1 MNSQTRRSY
10 FAQTVEAAVAQA
22 RLELGDDALLVE
34 SRRISGQEQG
44 SAGYE
49 VLFDSAG
56 AERPETP
63 AASLDTSGL
72 IEQVAGLKRDLAR
85 MNALLRHL
93 AAAAYR
99 SDAAL
104 APVAARLGDL
114 GFPPELSSEL
124 LFQIERRLGRAH
136 HREVPSERDIQRTLA
151 AELESRLQVSPGVGR
166 DAAARK
172 IVVLVGPPGSG
183 KTTTLAKLAVVAGVS
198 QGLPAAI
205 ISTDSF
211 RVAAADQ
218 LRSYAAILGLPFDC
232 AETPGDLLRC
242 LDAHRNKRLLLIDT
256 PGYGPGEADLAAEW
270 ARLFRSRSEIEVQLV
285 LNASTRFRDMESAL
299 AFWSSYSP
307 SRLIFTRLDEAAGCG
322 GILAL
327 AMNSALP
334 VSFLCA
340 GQAVPED
347 IEPAAISR
355 LVAFAMQEEPAARA
369 ATA

>member
-1 MNSQTRRSY
+1 MNSQSTRSY

-34 SRRISGQEQG
+34 SRRIAGQENG

-49 VLFDSAG
+49 VLFESARTGRPEAPAG
-56 AERPETP
+56 ALENT
-63 AASLDTSGL
+63 GL
-72 IEQVAGLKRDLAR
+72 IAEVAGLKRDLAR

-99 SDAAL
+99 GDAAF
-104 APVAARLGDL
+104 APVLARLSDL
-114 GFPPELSSEL
+114 GFPPEISSRL
-124 LFQIERRLGRAH
+124 VHQVERRLGRGCFS
-136 HREVPSERDIQRTLA
+136 EPPSGRDIQRALA
-151 AELESRLQVSPGVGR
+151 AEIESGLTVHPGVGL

-172 IVVLVGPPGSG
+172 AVVLVGPPGSG

-211 RVAAADQ
+211 RVAAAEQ

-232 AETPGDLLRC
+232 AETPAGLLRS

-270 ARLFRSRSEIEVQLV
+270 ARFFRSRGDIEVQLV
-285 LNASTRFRDMESAL
+285 LNASTCFRDLESAL

-307 SRLIFTRLDEAAGCG
+307 SRLIFTRLDEASGCG
-322 GILAL
+322 SMLAL
-327 AMNSALP
+327 AMNSGLP
-334 VSFLCA
+334 VSFLCS
-340 GQAVPED
+340 GQSVPED
-347 IEPAAISR
+347 IVPAALSR
-355 LVAFAMQEEPAARA
+355 LVSLAVDQESSARA

>member
-1 MNSQTRRSY
+1 MCSSD
-10 FAQTVEAAVAQA
+10 
-22 RLELGDDALLVE
+22 L
-34 SRRISGQEQG
+34 QEG

-49 VLFDSAG
+49 VLFESAAAG
-56 AERPETP
+56 RPESSV
-63 AASLDTSGL
+63 AAPESSTLLD
-72 IEQVAGLKRDLAR
+72 EVAALKRDLAH

-99 SDAAL
+99 CDAAF
-104 APVAARLGDL
+104 APVAARLDDL
-114 GFPPELSSEL
+114 GFPPELSSRL
-124 LFQIERRLGRAH
+124 VYQIERRLTRGYSRQEPSDRDVQRA
-136 HREVPSERDIQRTLA
+136 LA
-151 AELESRLQVSPGVGR
+151 AEIESAITVNPGVGS

-183 KTTTLAKLAVVAGVS
+183 KTTTLAKLAVVAGVA

-232 AETPGDLLRC
+232 AETPGDLLRT

-256 PGYGPGEADLAAEW
+256 PGYGPGEADLAADW
-270 ARLFRSRSEIEVQLV
+270 ARFFHSRGEIEVQLV
-285 LNASTRFRDMESAL
+285 LNASTRFRDLESAFS
-299 AFWSSYSP
+299 FWSAYAP

-322 GILAL
+322 AMLAL

-334 VSFLCA
+334 VSYLCA
-340 GQAVPED
+340 GQSVPED
-347 IEPAAISR
+347 IEPAALSR
-355 LVAFAMQEEPAARA
+355 VVALAIEQDVSVLA

>member
-22 RLELGDDALLVE
+22 RLELGADTLLVD
-34 SRRISGQEQG
+34 SRRIDG
-44 SAGYE
+44 SDDRAAGYE
-49 VLFDSAG
+49 VLFESSG
-56 AERPETP
+56 AACPDEP
-63 AASLDTSGL
+63 AARPDSSGL
-72 IEQVAGLKRDLAR
+72 VEEVAGLKRDLAR
-85 MNALLRHL
+85 MNSLLRHL

-99 SDAAL
+99 CDATL
-104 APVAARLGDL
+104 APVAAKLGDL
-114 GFPPELSSEL
+114 GFPQELSSEL
-124 LFQIERRLGRAH
+124 VYQIERRLGRGHYRDA
-136 HREVPSERDIQRTLA
+136 PSDRDLQRALA
-151 AELESRLQVSPGVGR
+151 AELESRLRVSPGVGL

-218 LRSYAAILGLPFDC
+218 LRSYSAILGLPFEC
-232 AETPGDLLRC
+232 AETPGDLLRS
-242 LDAHRNKRLLLIDT
+242 LEAHRNKRLLLIDT
-256 PGYGPGEADLAAEW
+256 AGYGPGEADLARQW
-270 ARLFRSRSEIEVQLV
+270 GQFFQSRSEIEVQLV
-285 LNASTRFRDMESAL
+285 LNASSRYRDLASAL
-299 AFWSSYSP
+299 SFWSSYAP
-307 SRLIFTRLDEAAGCG
+307 SRLIFTRLDEAAACG
-322 GILAL
+322 GALAL

-340 GQAVPED
+340 GQSVPED
-347 IEPAAISR
+347 IAPAAMSR
-355 LVAFAMQEEPAARA
+355 LVSFALEEEAAVRA

>member
-1 MNSQTRRSY
+1 MNSHTSRSY

-34 SRRISGQEQG
+34 SRPITGQQDG

-49 VLFDSAG
+49 VLFEAAGSAPDELPSARSG
-56 AERPETP
+56 SP
-63 AASLDTSGL
+63 AL
-72 IEQVAGLKRDLAR
+72 IEEVAGLKRDLAR

-93 AAAAYR
+93 AAAAYHC
-99 SDAAL
+99 DAAL
-104 APVAARLGDL
+104 APVAASLGEL
-114 GFPPELSSEL
+114 GFPPEISSEL
-124 LFQIERRLGRAH
+124 VFQIERRLGRGY
-136 HREVPSERDIQRTLA
+136 RIETPSDRDIQRALA
-151 AELESRLQVSPGVGR
+151 SEIESRLKVSPGVGL

-198 QGLPAAI
+198 QGLPTAI

-232 AETPGDLLRC
+232 TETPGDLLRS
-242 LDAHRNKRLLLIDT
+242 LDAHRNKRLVLIDT
-256 PGYGPGEADLAAEW
+256 PGYGYGEADLAAEW
-270 ARLFRSRSEIEVQLV
+270 ARFFRSRSEIEVQLV
-285 LNASTRFRDMESAL
+285 LSASTRFRDLESAL
-299 AFWSSYSP
+299 AFWSSYSL
-307 SRLIFTRLDEAAGCG
+307 SRLIFTRIDEASGCG
-322 GILAL
+322 ALLAL
-327 AMNSALP
+327 AMNSGLP
-334 VSFLCA
+334 VSFLCT
-340 GQAVPED
+340 GQSVPED

-355 LVAFAMQEEPAARA
+355 LVAFAMKEEAAVRA